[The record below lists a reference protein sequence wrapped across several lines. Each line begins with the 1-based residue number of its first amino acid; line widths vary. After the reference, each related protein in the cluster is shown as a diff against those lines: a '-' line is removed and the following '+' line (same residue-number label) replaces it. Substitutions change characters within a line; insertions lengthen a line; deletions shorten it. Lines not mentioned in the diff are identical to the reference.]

1 MDFVYR
7 KAESSDSPRIA
18 ELFEEML
25 RTIYHTNDVKG
36 YEDGY
41 LDRFFSEGGN
51 LIYVAELGKEVVA
64 FLSIEV
70 YREDGYIYL
79 DDFSVTAACR
89 NKGIGS
95 KLISLAENYSES
107 IGISAIVLHVE
118 KTNEG
123 AYQLYRK
130 LGYRDHEDQGNR
142 ILMVKEL
149 RKQGNM
155 KPVELEPERWTD

>member
-1 MDFVYR
+1 MEIVYR

-36 YEDGY
+36 YDDGY
-41 LDRFFSEGGN
+41 LDRFFSKDGN
-51 LIYVAELGKEVVA
+51 LIYVAELRKEVVA

-79 DDFSVTAACR
+79 DDFSVTAECR
-89 NKGIGS
+89 NKGIGT
-95 KLISLAENYSES
+95 KLISLAEAYSES

-118 KTNEG
+118 KTNEK
-123 AYQLYRK
+123 AYQLYKK
-130 LGYRDHEDQGNR
+130 LGYRDHEDQGKR

-149 RKQGNM
+149 RK
-155 KPVELEPERWTD
+155 

>member
-1 MDFVYR
+1 MEFVYR
-7 KAESSDSPRIA
+7 KAEKSDSGRIA

-25 RTIYHTNDVKG
+25 RTIYHTDDVKG

-41 LDRFFSEGGN
+41 LDKFFSGN
-51 LIYVAELGKEVVA
+51 GDRIYVAELEKEVVA
-64 FLSIEV
+64 FLSVEV

-89 NKGIGS
+89 GKGIGT
-95 KLISLAENYSES
+95 KLIRLAEDYAESE
-107 IGISAIVLHVE
+107 GIPAIVLHVE

-123 AYQLYRK
+123 AHQLYRK

-142 ILMVKEL
+142 ILMVREL
-149 RKQGNM
+149 GK
-155 KPVELEPERWTD
+155 

>member
-25 RTIYHTNDVKG
+25 RTICHTNDVKG
-36 YEDGY
+36 YDDGY
-41 LDRFFSEGGN
+41 LDRFFSEDGN

-79 DDFSVTAACR
+79 DDFSVTAGCR
-89 NKGIGS
+89 NKGIGT
-95 KLISLAENYSES
+95 KLIRLAEDYSES
-107 IGISAIVLHVE
+107 IGIPAIVLHVE
-118 KTNEG
+118 KTNER
-123 AYQLYRK
+123 AHQLYRK
-130 LGYRDHEDQGNR
+130 LGYLDHEDQGNR

-149 RKQGNM
+149 RK
-155 KPVELEPERWTD
+155 

>member
-7 KAESSDSPRIA
+7 KAVLSDSGRIA

-41 LDRFFSEGGN
+41 LDKFFSGGGD
-51 LIYVAELGKEVVA
+51 LIYVAELENKVVA
-64 FLSIEV
+64 FLSVEV
-70 YREDGYIYL
+70 YKDDGYIYL

-89 NKGIGS
+89 GHGIGT
-95 KLISLAENYSES
+95 KLIRLAEEYSAS
-107 IGISAIVLHVE
+107 VGIPAVVLHVD
-118 KTNEG
+118 KANEG
-123 AYQLYRK
+123 ARQLYKK
-130 LGYRDHEDQGNR
+130 LGYLEHEDQGNR

-149 RKQGNM
+149 GKQ
-155 KPVELEPERWTD
+155 PVS

>member
-41 LDRFFSEGGN
+41 LDRFFSEGGD

-95 KLISLAENYSES
+95 KLISLAEDYAES
-107 IGISAIVLHVE
+107 TGIPAIVLHVE
-118 KTNEG
+118 KANKRAHE
-123 AYQLYRK
+123 LYRK
-130 LGYRDHEDQGNR
+130 CGYSDYEDQGKR
-142 ILMVKEL
+142 IMMVKEL
-149 RKQGNM
+149 RK
-155 KPVELEPERWTD
+155 

>member
-7 KAESSDSPRIA
+7 KAKLSDSKRIA

-25 RTIYHTNDVKG
+25 RTIYHTEDVKG

-41 LDRFFSEGGN
+41 LDRFFSESDD
-51 LIYVAELGKEVVA
+51 LIYVAELEKEVVA

-79 DDFSVTAACR
+79 DDLSVTAACR
-89 NKGIGS
+89 DQGIGT
-95 KLISLAENYSES
+95 KLISLAEDYSQS

-118 KTNEG
+118 KTNER
-123 AYQLYRK
+123 ARQLYRK
-130 LGYRDHEDQGNR
+130 LGYWDHEDQGNR
-142 ILMVKEL
+142 IRMVKEL
-149 RKQGNM
+149 K
-155 KPVELEPERWTD
+155 K